1 MEEVLAVFRILVV
14 EDDESTRLLLEHTL
28 YDGGFEPLLA
38 ADSNQALEILDR
50 KYVDLI
56 LLDLI
61 LPGVDGFSLLE
72 QLRRA
77 DTETPIMVLSARQSL
92 SDKRRCFSMGADSYL
107 TKPMDGEE
115 LLLRIGAVLRRARI
129 AAEHRLVIGRTVLSY
144 DTLTVSRDDIDQELP
159 LKEFLILF
167 KLLSYPGKIFT
178 RHQLMD
184 EIWDLD
190 TESDDH
196 TISVHVNRL
205 RNRFRDNPDFRI
217 VTVRNLGY
225 KAVRT

>member
-1 MEEVLAVFRILVV
+1 MFRILVV
-14 EDDESTRLLLEHTL
+14 EDDESTRLFLEHTL
-28 YDGGFEPLLA
+28 YDGGYEPLMA
-38 ADSNQALEILDR
+38 QDSNQALELLDR

-56 LLDLI
+56 LLDLM
-61 LPGVDGFSLLE
+61 LPGVDGFSFLE

-77 DTETPIMVLSARQSL
+77 DRETPILILSARQSL
-92 SDKRRCFSMGADSYL
+92 SDKRRCYALGADSYL
-107 TKPMDGEE
+107 TKPIDGEE
-115 LLLRIGAVLRRARI
+115 LLLHIGAVLRRARI
-129 AAEHRLVIGRTVLSY
+129 AAEHRLVIGHTVLTY
-144 DTLTVSRDDIDQELP
+144 DTLTVSRDEESQELP

-184 EIWDLD
+184 ELWDLD

>member
-1 MEEVLAVFRILVV
+1 MALFRILVV

-28 YDGGFEPLLA
+28 YDGGYEPLLA
-38 ADSNQALEILDR
+38 QDCNQALEILDR

-56 LLDLI
+56 LLDLM
-61 LPGVDGFSLLE
+61 LPGIDGFSFLE

-77 DTETPIMVLSARQSL
+77 DSVTPILILSARQSL
-92 SDKRRCFSMGADSYL
+92 SDKRRCFALGADDYL
-107 TKPMDGEE
+107 TKPMDCEE
-115 LLLRIGAVLRRARI
+115 LLLHIGAVLRRARI
-129 AAEHRLVIGRTVLSY
+129 AAEHRLVIGKTVLTY
-144 DTLTVSRDDIDQELP
+144 DTLTVSREDQSQELP

-225 KAVRT
+225 KAVRV

>member
-1 MEEVLAVFRILVV
+1 MFRILVV

-28 YDGGFEPLLA
+28 YDGGYEPLMA
-38 ADSNQALEILDR
+38 RDSNQALELLDR

-56 LLDLI
+56 LLDLM

-77 DTETPIMVLSARQSL
+77 DRETPIMVLTARQSL
-92 SDKRRCFSMGADSYL
+92 SDKRRCFSLGADTYL

-129 AAEHRLVIGRTVLSY
+129 AAEHRLVIGKTILTY
-144 DTLTVSRDDIDQELP
+144 DTLTVSREDQSQELP
-159 LKEFLILF
+159 PKEFLILF